1 MDHSTSHGHS
11 SQAHAAVGAAPGG
24 AEVPLT
30 VVVRR
35 PLPRPRRPA
44 SQVTF
49 LPFGS
54 FVPADVDW
62 YQVALWWRNLYF
74 ANNAGYLR
82 AQHIADTWRERSYG
96 WRSLYYTLLANV
108 SPAPAPLAGAVHSAS
123 AYEPARARNRSR
135 ASRSGTGATPY

>member
-1 MDHSTSHGHS
+1 MSHGRS
-11 SQAHAAVGAAPGG
+11 SQAHAAEEAAPADAGT
-24 AEVPLT
+24 PLP

-96 WRSLYYTLLANV
+96 WRSLYYTFLANV
-108 SPAPAPLAGAVHSAS
+108 SPAPAPPAGAVHSAS
-123 AYEPARARNRSR
+123 AYEPACARNRSR